1 MAIARLPTVDNS
13 VYHPAHSRT
22 VDAVAHGV
30 LVTIPRVKGRPL
42 CVATRPPPEFVSTVR
57 RARGVRNRGGCLGE
71 QQQQARSILRSAV
84 PTADLSGVCPKNM
97 VLQTDWFP
105 EAEYGAYFSLIGN
118 KGKLNVKKGAYKGPL
133 GKTGVNL
140 EIRAGGPFIG
150 QQTVQSLMYQDDSIT
165 LGLVH
170 TDDAVRFSK
179 RLPTVSV
186 VAPLEHSPLAV
197 VWDPAKHNFKS
208 WKEIGESGA
217 KILVFTKA
225 VNYVPFLI
233 KKGTVPESSF
243 DDSFDGSYSRFVGDT
258 SLLQQ
263 AFVTETPYRL
273 KNEIKEYG
281 RDVGVL
287 LVSKSGY
294 DPYLS
299 SLAVK
304 KGKLNEL
311 SGCLAR
317 LVPIIQQAQIDFL
330 KNPTA
335 TNKVMVD
342 VVTKMKTFW
351 TLSMAGLADG
361 VAKMKQFKIVS
372 NGNDKTLG
380 NMVPKRVQQVIDD
393 FHATFGDDVRTADPN
408 VKPDTIMTNKFVDKN
423 IHL

>member
-1 MAIARLPTVDNS
+1 
-13 VYHPAHSRT
+13 
-22 VDAVAHGV
+22 
-30 LVTIPRVKGRPL
+30 
-42 CVATRPPPEFVSTVR
+42 
-57 RARGVRNRGGCLGE
+57 
-71 QQQQARSILRSAV
+71 
-84 PTADLSGVCPKNM
+84 M

-118 KGKLNVKKGAYKGPL
+118 KGTLNVKKGAYKGPL

-208 WKEIGESGA
+208 WKEVGESGA

-317 LVPIIQQAQIDFL
+317 LVPIVQQAQIDFL

-393 FHATFGDDVRTADPN
+393 FHTTFGDDVKTADPN
-408 VKPDTIMTNKFVDKN
+408 VKPDSIMTNKFVDKN